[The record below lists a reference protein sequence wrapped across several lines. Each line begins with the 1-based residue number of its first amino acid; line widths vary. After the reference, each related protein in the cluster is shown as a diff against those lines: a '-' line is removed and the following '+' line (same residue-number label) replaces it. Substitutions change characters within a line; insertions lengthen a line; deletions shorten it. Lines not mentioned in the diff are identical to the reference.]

1 MATIYPD
8 WKEKII
14 YSNDGPKP
22 QVLEETDK
30 LKVILSGLAEGQKVP
45 VHPAELGMYYFLE
58 GTGWMTVDEERFA
71 VQPGAIVIVPSG
83 AKRGIEAETQLAF
96 LAARVV
102 A

>member
-1 MATIYPD
+1 MVTIYPD

-14 YSNDGPKP
+14 YSTDGPNP

-30 LKVILSGLAEGQKVP
+30 LKVILSGLAAGQKVP
-45 VHPAELGMYYFLE
+45 HHPAELGMYYFLE

-71 VQPGAIVIVPSG
+71 VQPGAIVIAPSG
-83 AKRGIEAETQLAF
+83 AKRGIDAETQLAF

-102 A
+102 V